1 MSFAQILLLAVGL
14 AMDATAV
21 AVARGC
27 VAGGLPRSEVLWTS
41 LLFGAAQALMPTL
54 GWMLGASAGP
64 WVTAIDHWIAFGVL
78 AALGVNMLRGAAH
91 FEQDAA
97 GHRGIGL
104 RVLLG
109 LALATS
115 IDALAV
121 GLTLP
126 MLRAPFVL
134 SIVTIGVVTA
144 LLSAVGGVVG
154 RRFGTVL
161 GKRLDVFGGVVLI
174 FLGCKILVE
183 HLMGYA

>member
-1 MSFAQILLLAVGL
+1 MSFGQILLLAIGL

-21 AVARGC
+21 AAARGC
-27 VAGGLPRSEVLWTS
+27 AAGGPSRSEVLWTS
-41 LLFGAAQALMPTL
+41 LLFGVAQAIMPMI
-54 GWMLGASAGP
+54 GWVLGASAGP
-64 WVTAIDHWIAFGVL
+64 WVSAIDHWVAFGVL
-78 AALGVNMLRGAAH
+78 GALGVKMLREAAR
-91 FEQDAA
+91 FEENAA
-97 GHRGIGL
+97 EHRGVGL

-126 MLRAPFVL
+126 LLRAPFVL
-134 SIVTIGVVTA
+134 SIVTIGVVTT

-154 RRFGTVL
+154 GRFGSML
-161 GKRLDVFGGVVLI
+161 GKRLDAFGGLVLI
-174 FLGCKILVE
+174 FIGCKILVE